1 MLVGERLHGGA
12 LDGSEIF
19 KDTMPIMYEEYMIT
33 PFIMTPMLE
42 EQLKRVIKEKISQK
56 LDQENSG
63 KSQEEKKH
71 AQYILERTFDKMF
84 TFLHN

>member
-1 MLVGERLHGGA
+1 MLVGDRLHGGA
-12 LDGSEIF
+12 LDGQEIF

-33 PFIMTPMLE
+33 PFIMTPMSDD
-42 EQLKRVIKEKISQK
+42 QLKRVIKERISQK

-63 KSQEEKKH
+63 KSLEEKGH
-71 AQYILERTFDKMF
+71 AQYILERVFDRMF